1 MPRSSMLALSAG
13 LALLLASPAAAGA
26 FAVEVGEPLPDD
38 ELPTL
43 AGAPARLLGQAR
55 ASVFVFVRSGQEQS
69 LDVLTRLAGLQK
81 QLAGRPVRFVA
92 VASGD
97 EPVAALRALAQEA
110 GFGGPVLLDKGDA
123 LYGKLGV
130 RLHPVVGIGDSQHR
144 LAAYE
149 HFRKVN
155 MEARVLAQVRLLLG
169 EIGQTELAQVLEP
182 ERAPVDTGEEAKAGL
197 DARFARKLLEMGM
210 VEQAVAR
217 ARQAVERAPHAAEP
231 HAVLAAALSAKGD
244 CVGAAKEQQ
253 IARAAA
259 PQVTTIALAS
269 LKPCLAQ

>member
-1 MPRSSMLALSAG
+1 MVHRTPLGESARMPRTSLLAAIAG

-26 FAVEVGEPLPDD
+26 FAIEIGEPLPDD

-43 AGAPARLLGQAR
+43 SGSPARLLGQDA
-55 ASVFVFVRSGQEQS
+55 S
-69 LDVLTRLAGLQK
+69 LDALTRLAGLQK

-97 EPVAALRALAQEA
+97 ESVAALRAMAKQA
-110 GFGGPVLLDKGDA
+110 GFDGAVLLDRGDA

-130 RLHPVVGIGDSQHR
+130 RLHPVVGISDSQHR

-169 EIGQTELAQVLEP
+169 EIGQTELARVLEP

-217 ARQAVERAPHAAEP
+217 ARQAVERAPGLAEP

-244 CVGAAKEQQ
+244 CTGAAKEQQ
-253 IARAAA
+253 LARAAA
-259 PQVTTIALAS
+259 PQATTIALAS
-269 LKPCLAQ
+269 LKPCPAQ

>member
-1 MPRSSMLALSAG
+1 MPRISMLAASAG

-43 AGAPARLLGQAR
+43 SGGAARLLGQAR
-55 ASVFVFVRSGQEQS
+55 ASVFVFVRTGQDAS
-69 LDVLTRLAGLQK
+69 LDALTRLAGLQK
-81 QLAGRPVRFVA
+81 QLAGKPVRFVA

-97 EPVAALRALAQEA
+97 EPVAALRVLAKQA
-110 GFGGPVLLDKGDA
+110 GFEGPVLLDRGDA

-130 RLHPVVGIGDSQHR
+130 RLHPVVGIGDAQHR

-155 MEARVLAQVRLLLG
+155 MEARVLAQVRLVLG
-169 EIGQTELAQVLEP
+169 EIGQAELAQVLDP
-182 ERAPVDTGEEAKAGL
+182 QSAPVDTGEEAKAGL

-217 ARQAVERAPHAAEP
+217 ARIAVERAPGAAEP

-244 CVGAAKEQQ
+244 CAGAAKEQQ
-253 IARAAA
+253 LARAAA
-259 PQVTTIALAS
+259 PPAATIALAS
-269 LKPCLAQ
+269 LRPCPAQ

>member
-1 MPRSSMLALSAG
+1 MLATCAG
-13 LALLLASPAAAGA
+13 LALFLALPAAAGA
-26 FAVEVGEPLPDD
+26 FAIEVGEPLPDD

-43 AGAPARLLGQAR
+43 AGAPTRLLGQAR
-55 ASVFVFVRSGQEQS
+55 ASVFIFVRTE
-69 LDVLTRLAGLQK
+69 
-81 QLAGRPVRFVA
+81 LAGRPVRIVA

-97 EPVAALRALAQEA
+97 EPVAALRAMAKQS
-110 GFGGPVLLDKGDA
+110 GFDGPVLLDRGDA

-130 RLHPVVGIGDSQHR
+130 RLHPVVGIGDAQHR

-155 MEARVLAQVRLLLG
+155 MEARVLAQVRLVLG
-169 EIGQTELAQVLEP
+169 EIGQAELAQVLEP

-217 ARQAVERAPHAAEP
+217 ARQAVERAPRAAEP
-231 HAVLAAALSAKGD
+231 HAVLAAALTAKGD
-244 CVGAAKEQQ
+244 CAGAAKEQQ
-253 IARAAA
+253 LARAAA
-259 PQVTTIALAS
+259 PQAGAIALAS
-269 LKPCLAQ
+269 MKPCPAQ